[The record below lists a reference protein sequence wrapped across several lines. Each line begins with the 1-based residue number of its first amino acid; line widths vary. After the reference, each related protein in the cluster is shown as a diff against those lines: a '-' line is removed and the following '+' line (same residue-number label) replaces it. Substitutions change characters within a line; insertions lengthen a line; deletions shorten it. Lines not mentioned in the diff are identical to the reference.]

1 MGEAGSP
8 AAIFWRAIQIH
19 NVVAVE
25 AAAFEMKQS
34 YPLPLDCAIALVHLY
49 AARRDPKSEPAALRY
64 LERYIAEERPS
75 LLDVAG
81 VAVLLAE
88 RLPR

>member
-1 MGEAGSP
+1 VQNRNVI
-8 AAIFWRAIQIH
+8 AAESALWEIH
-19 NVVAVE
+19 ASTERPV
-25 AAAFEMKQS
+25 
-34 YPLPLDCAIALVHLY
+34 PLDYALALVHLY
-49 AARRDPKSEPAALRY
+49 GRTGDKKYEPAALRY

-88 RLPR
+88 RLRGEMGK